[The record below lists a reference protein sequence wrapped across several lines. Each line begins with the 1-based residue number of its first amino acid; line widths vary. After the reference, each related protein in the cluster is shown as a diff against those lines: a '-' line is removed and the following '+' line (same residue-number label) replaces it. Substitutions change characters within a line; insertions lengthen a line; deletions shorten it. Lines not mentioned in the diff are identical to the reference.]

1 MTKEQ
6 IKKNLIDFVS
16 SVEVHEFS
24 IEFDEHPDVT
34 ELCKIQKKYRRR
46 TTGTIIV
53 NFKIK
58 KQEVS
63 E

>member
-6 IKKNLIDFVS
+6 IKKNLIDFVL
-16 SVEVHEFS
+16 SVDVKEFS

-34 ELCKIQKKYRRR
+34 ELCKIQKEYRRR

-58 KQEVS
+58 K
-63 E
+63 

>member
-1 MTKEQ
+1 MTKEK
-6 IKKNLIDFVS
+6 IKKNLIDFVL
-16 SVEVHEFS
+16 SVDVKEFS

-34 ELCKIQKKYRRR
+34 ELCKIQKKYKRR

-58 KQEVS
+58 K
-63 E
+63 